1 MAAGFYD
8 LFYQLQGSGFYEFLL
23 PFLLVFAVVFGILQ
37 KSNIFGAG
45 NKSINAVVALV
56 LGLLITSQFEVVQSL
71 TSFLPKM
78 SMFIIVAMMFL
89 IFIALFAGD
98 INEGIGGWLLWV
110 VSGIAIVVTYW
121 ALGPSMG
128 FEVPYFIEENWVTI
142 AVVLFVIVVLV
153 IVMKGGEQGSA
164 TERRDA
170 RSQSHELTNRMFGK
184 KRGEG
189 AAPPTRGVG

>member
-1 MAAGFYD
+1 MAAGFCD

-78 SMFIIVAMMFL
+78 SMFIIVAMMVL

-98 INEGIGGWLLWV
+98 ISKGFGGW
-110 VSGIAIVVTYW
+110 G
-121 ALGPSMG
+121 
-128 FEVPYFIEENWVTI
+128 
-142 AVVLFVIVVLV
+142 LV
-153 IVMKGGEQGSA
+153 IVA
-164 TERRDA
+164 I
-170 RSQSHELTNRMFGK
+170 
-184 KRGEG
+184 
-189 AAPPTRGVG
+189 AALIVTYYS

>member
-71 TSFLPKM
+71 TSFLPRM
-78 SMFIIVAMMFL
+78 SMFIIVAMMVL

-98 INEGIGGWLLWV
+98 LSGGFGGIMLFV
-110 VSGIAIVVTYW
+110 IAIIALLGTYW
-121 ALGPSMG
+121 ALGPVMG
-128 FEVPYFIEENWVTI
+128 FEVPYWLEENWTTI
-142 AVVLFVIVVLV
+142 AIIIIVIVV
-153 IVMKGGEQGSA
+153 IVAVVKGGGSDGA
-164 TERRDA
+164 GIDVWD
-170 RSQSHELTNRMFGK
+170 NRADKWMGK
-184 KRGEG
+184 KPAAKSAAAAKKKEGED
-189 AAPPTRGVG
+189 